1 MRADYRRQF
10 YCVCS
15 THLGALLIL
24 NPKINTRRK
33 STPAA
38 SSLFDSPNIHVVDGV
53 DVTNDAGAGCL
64 VDALEKAGN
73 PKVDILINN
82 AGVMKRTRNSLDI
95 DVLKESME
103 VNAYGALRIT
113 TAL

>member
-1 MRADYRRQF
+1 M
-10 YCVCS
+10 
-15 THLGALLIL
+15 
-24 NPKINTRRK
+24 
-33 STPAA
+33 
-38 SSLFDSPNIHVVDGV
+38 FDSPNIHVVDGV